1 MENNI
6 KKYCDIVR
14 NSSNENEKA
23 IKLLYESKLYKKVV
37 GTLRKELE
45 LYIRTLYLSQQNRI
59 NREELLSDF
68 FQNIQWKNSQN
79 KRLTDREMVDFA
91 NGIGFGWEYISYK
104 FACAFVHLSILHDW
118 ANKDAINIIRYEE
131 KKTIV
136 DYINQYHNANL
147 DTNCILEDILVYS
160 LKIKANME
168 YYLKELEKQNKF
180 S

>member
-1 MENNI
+1 MENDI

-37 GTLRKELE
+37 GTLREELE

-59 NREELLSDF
+59 NREQLLSDF

-91 NGIGFGWEYISYK
+91 NEIGFGWE
-104 FACAFVHLSILHDW
+104 
-118 ANKDAINIIRYEE
+118 
-131 KKTIV
+131 
-136 DYINQYHNANL
+136 
-147 DTNCILEDILVYS
+147 
-160 LKIKANME
+160 
-168 YYLKELEKQNKF
+168 
-180 S
+180 

>member
-1 MENNI
+1 MENDI

-37 GTLRKELE
+37 GTLREELE

-59 NREELLSDF
+59 NREQLLSDF

-91 NGIGFGWEYISYK
+91 NEIGFGWEYISYK

-147 DTNCILEDILVYS
+147 DTNCTLEDILIYS
-160 LKIKANME
+160 LKIFEKIKANME
-168 YYLKELEKQNKF
+168 YYLEELDK
-180 S
+180 